1 MRMRACSQVCG
12 VVFNPIDEDYVNVC
26 DECEHVG
33 KHEIETEHER
43 VEGTSY
49 YLGKCGLIIDYLL

>member
-1 MRMRACSQVCG
+1 MRACSQVCG
-12 VVFNPIDEDYVNVC
+12 VVFNPIDEAYVNVC

-33 KHEIETEHER
+33 RLESETESER
-43 VEGTSY
+43 LEEASY

>member
-1 MRMRACSQVCG
+1 MRACSQVCG

-26 DECEHVG
+26 EECEHAG
-33 KHEIETEHER
+33 KDGHEDEAADRLETS
-43 VEGTSY
+43 SY

>member
-1 MRMRACSQVCG
+1 MRACSQVCG

-26 DECEHVG
+26 EECEHVETR
-33 KHEIETEHER
+33 EIETESESL
-43 VEGTSY
+43 EETSY